1 MAVGDGVPG
10 SRCGRPWLS
19 RIGPSRPGR
28 PVIVVFPHAGSGASA
43 YQRWR
48 GVAPED
54 VELFAV
60 QLPGRDT
67 RRREVLVTD
76 VGELTGPLAES
87 LRDVLDDRPFTFFGH
102 SVGTLLA
109 FELTRSLRQADRPG
123 PLALGLSGFP
133 APHLPIPDLHRL
145 PDEEILAFLRDHM
158 YLPEQLATQKG
169 FMEIFLPVLKAD
181 FALAAGYRL
190 RAEDPLS
197 CPMHLFGGAS
207 DPFATQ
213 MELHGWRRYGAAHF
227 SLTMLPGDH
236 FYLFN
241 HGAQILNALAEPLRS
256 VTQ

>member
-1 MAVGDGVPG
+1 VAVGDAPA
-10 SRCGRPWLS
+10 GRPWLS
-19 RIGPSRPGR
+19 RIGLARPDR

-48 GVAPED
+48 SAAPDD

-60 QLPGRDT
+60 QSPGRDT
-67 RRREVLVTD
+67 RRREALVTD
-76 VGELTGPLAES
+76 VGDLTGPLSET
-87 LRDVLDDRPFTFFGH
+87 LREVAGERPFTFFGH
-102 SVGTLLA
+102 SVGTLVA
-109 FELTRSLRQADRPG
+109 FELTRSLRQAGRRG

-145 PDEEILAFLRDHM
+145 PDAEILAFLRDHM
-158 YLPEQLATQKG
+158 YLPERLAVQKG

-181 FALAAGYRL
+181 FALAAGYRP
-190 RAEDPLS
+190 RTEAPLT
-197 CPMHLFGGAS
+197 CPMYLFGGAS
-207 DPFATQ
+207 DPFATET
-213 MELHGWRRYGAAHF
+213 ELDAWRRYGAAQF

-241 HGAQILNALAEPLRS
+241 HGTKILNALAEPLRS